1 MKFPALAIWTNAL
14 NYTIPAGFFATAR
27 AVIIAYAE
35 LKLIP
40 ALLAKAFVCLT
51 NVFTAVDTDRRP
63 KKVIQ
68 TLQDK

>member
-1 MKFPALAIWTNAL
+1 MKFPALAIRAGAI
-14 NYTIPAGFFATAR
+14 YKSVPAGFFATAR